1 MDTCA
6 HAMQDGLVPNVQS
19 TLMTAILILVSME
32 GAVLLDQH

>member
-19 TLMTAILILVSME
+19 TLMTAIHTCLME